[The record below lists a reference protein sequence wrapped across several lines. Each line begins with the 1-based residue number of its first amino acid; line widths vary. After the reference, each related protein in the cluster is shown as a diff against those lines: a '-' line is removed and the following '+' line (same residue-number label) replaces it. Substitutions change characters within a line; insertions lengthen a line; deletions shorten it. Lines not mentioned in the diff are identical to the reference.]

1 MLYACSIRV
10 MNLRLLEETEM
21 LVPGKKL
28 VDIKANRV
36 SAAFSVLGQCLFVQP
51 QVVSESRNEHIASG

>member
-10 MNLRLLEETEM
+10 MNLWLLEETEM

-36 SAAFSVLGQCLFVQP
+36 SAPLSVLGQCLFAQP
-51 QVVSESRNEHIASG
+51 QVVNESRNEHIASG